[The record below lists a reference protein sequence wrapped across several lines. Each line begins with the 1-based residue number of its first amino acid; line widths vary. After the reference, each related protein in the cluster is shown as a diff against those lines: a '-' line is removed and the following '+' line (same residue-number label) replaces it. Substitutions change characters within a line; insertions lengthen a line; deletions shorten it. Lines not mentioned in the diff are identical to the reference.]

1 MEDSELTEAEEKEVK
16 EDSDEVKEAERSS
29 TEVEQLK
36 SDLEAQTKIAED
48 YLSRLKYLQADFE
61 NYKKMAARERD
72 LYELCATE
80 GLIKA
85 LLPVIDNLEAAI
97 ASAKQNEDDTSFVEG
112 LELIYTNLL
121 EVLGK
126 EGLKP
131 IQAVGEA
138 FDPYKHE
145 VLLTVTDDELPEDT
159 VVDEFE
165 KGYTFGSKVIRSSK
179 VKVSKVESLSQTEE
193 GEDA

>member
-16 EDSDEVKEAERSS
+16 EDSDEVKEAERTS

-36 SDLEAQTKIAED
+36 CDLEAQTKLAED

-72 LYELCATE
+72 LYVLCATE
-80 GLIKA
+80 ELIKA

-97 ASAKQNEDDTSFVEG
+97 ASTKQNEDDTSFVEG
-112 LELIYTNLL
+112 LVLIYTNLL

-131 IQAVGEA
+131 IQAVGEK

>member
-1 MEDSELTEAEEKEVK
+1 MEDSELLEAEEKEVK
-16 EDSDEVKEAERSS
+16 EDSDEVKEAERTS

-72 LYELCATE
+72 LYVLCATE
-80 GLIKA
+80 ELIKA

-97 ASAKQNEDDTSFVEG
+97 ASTKQNEDDTSFVEG
-112 LELIYTNLL
+112 LVLIYTNLL

-131 IQAVGEA
+131 IQAVGEK

>member
-1 MEDSELTEAEEKEVK
+1 MTEAEEKEVK

-80 GLIKA
+80 ELIKA

-112 LELIYTNLL
+112 LELIYANLL
-121 EVLGK
+121 AVLGK

-131 IQAVGEA
+131 IKAVGEK

-145 VLLTVTDDELPEDT
+145 VLLTVTDDELPDDT

-165 KGYTFGSKVIRSSK
+165 KGYTVGSKVIRTSK
-179 VKVSKVESLSQTEE
+179 VKVSKVESSSQKEE
-193 GEDA
+193 VEEA